1 MSKKTIVLSPAAAHL
16 RDEILRIVD
25 SDKDLDPAEMFDALL
40 SALATTIRVK
50 AKFVTRGPMRPSEL
64 ARIIAESLVETVELD
79 EGRRRA
85 KRH

>member
-1 MSKKTIVLSPAAAHL
+1 MPMKPRVLSPIAL
-16 RDEILRIVD
+16 RLCDEVLRIID

-40 SALATTIRVK
+40 GALTTTIRAK
-50 AKFVTRGPMRPSEL
+50 AKFMAGGPMRPSEL

-79 EGRRRA
+79 EGMRRS